1 MQPGCSPPPVAI
13 QKDDHL
19 PRSGEKQA
27 GLRLPPQPQLQG
39 CSSSSLWRGA
49 SQVGALPSAWAGDPL
64 LPPAFEGEGCLP
76 ALQRRRTSAMRGRLA
91 TGCQLQRAR
100 PFGLDGIGAAS
111 DAASCRS
118 GQGVAVRP
126 PHGRRLHRVRVRH
139 IHPFFCPSTTLG
151 GSYKTSYAAVV
162 AAAFL
167 DGLVLTPVGQTG
179 ARTPSC
185 VLRQP
190 PPTGTEV
197 TAVVGAEVVAA
208 AGEAAP
214 CRGGCLR
221 W

>member
-13 QKDDHL
+13 QKDDHQ
-19 PRSGEKQA
+19 PCGGEKQA

-39 CSSSSLWRGA
+39 CSSSLLGREA
-49 SQVGALPSAWAGDPL
+49 SQVEALPSAWAGDPL
-64 LPPAFEGEGCLP
+64 LPAFGGEGCSP
-76 ALQRRRTSAMRGRLA
+76 ALRRRRTSATRGRLA
-91 TGCQLQRAR
+91 AGRQLQRVW
-100 PFGLDGIGAAS
+100 PFGLDGFGAAS
-111 DAASCRS
+111 DAASCRF

-126 PHGRRLHRVRVRH
+126 PHRRRSHRARVRH
-139 IHPFFCPSTTLG
+139 IHPFSCPSAILG
-151 GSYKTSYAAVV
+151 GSHKTSYAAVV

-185 VLRQP
+185 MLRQP

-197 TAVVGAEVVAA
+197 VPA
-208 AGEAAP
+208 AGEATP

-221 W
+221 